1 MNDSPPPPGGQTV
14 PAPASSDGDAAA
26 AFAAPYD
33 IVAPADQA
41 SPLVVASPHSGRDY
55 PADFVAG
62 SALDPLS
69 LRKSEDGFVD
79 ELFACAPS
87 EGAPLL
93 AARFP
98 RAFVDVNR
106 EPYELDPAMFADALP
121 DYVNTTSPR
130 VAAGLGTIARIVAN
144 GESIY
149 REKLPFAEAKRR
161 AETCY
166 EPYHAALAGLIDAT
180 VARFGYCILLDAH
193 SMPSAGSAAGDAP
206 TGRGPRD
213 ADAVLGDLH
222 GSACAAAV
230 TEAAERCLRR
240 LGYRVARNAPYAG
253 GYVTRRYGRPKAG
266 VHVLQLELSRAL
278 YMDEQRLARGP
289 GFDAVAGDCRALLR
303 ALKALPADPL
313 RPPGGEDAA
322 RRLREN

>member
-1 MNDSPPPPGGQTV
+1 MNDSPPPGD
-14 PAPASSDGDAAA
+14 APAIAPVSRHGGAEAAG
-26 AFAAPYD
+26 APYAL
-33 IVAPADQA
+33 VAPAEQTA
-41 SPLVVASPHSGRDY
+41 AVVVASPHSGRDY
-55 PADFVAG
+55 PPAFVAG

-79 ELFACAPS
+79 ELFACAPA
-87 EGAPLL
+87 EGVPLL

-106 EPYELDPAMFADALP
+106 EPYELDPAMFADDLP

-166 EPYHAALAGLIDAT
+166 EPYHAALAGLIGAT
-180 VARFGYCILLDAH
+180 VERFGHCILLDAH
-193 SMPSAGSAAGDAP
+193 SMPSNAPCVAPGTAGDVAS
-206 TGRGPRD
+206 GRGPRD

-222 GSACAAAV
+222 GTACAPAV

-240 LGYRVARNAPYAG
+240 RGYRVARNAPYAG
-253 GYVTRRYGRPKAG
+253 GYVTRHYGRPRTG
-266 VHVLQLELSRAL
+266 VHVIQVELSRAL
-278 YMDEQRLARGP
+278 YMDEQRLTRGA
-289 GFDAVAGDCRALLR
+289 GFDAVAGDCRALLQVLR
-303 ALKALPADPL
+303 AVPPDLLTPKAAFA
-313 RPPGGEDAA
+313 RPRAG
-322 RRLREN
+322 